1 MGVGWIWDSPGG
13 LSPPTSPG
21 YVECLRYIQINTD
34 DHQ

>member
-1 MGVGWIWDSPGG
+1 MGGGVDMGFSRG